1 MNARDHVAAVF
12 TDPTRDAMITDTGT
26 TLTPGGL
33 YDRRQGTHDEACNM
47 SEREVL
53 LNQLAQG
60 LVAAEEGRRWFSR
73 LAEGEQ
79 RDVLGTR
86 WFFAAQAGA
95 RESDVD
101 VAIARA
107 QLKPSFTPC
116 VLLRNGR
123 LKIQAAKV
131 LGLPLAEREKSFK
144 LRTSDAGRKSV
155 RITARTGGT
164 READDLKT

>member
-1 MNARDHVAAVF
+1 MNNYED
-12 TDPTRDAMITDTGT
+12 
-26 TLTPGGL
+26 
-33 YDRRQGTHDEACNM
+33 
-47 SEREVL
+47 L

-60 LVAAEEGRRWFSR
+60 LVTKEEGHRWFSG

-79 RDVLGTR
+79 RDVLGKL

-116 VLLRNGR
+116 ALLRNGR

-131 LGLPLAEREKSFK
+131 LGLPLAEHEKSFR
-144 LRTSDAGRKSV
+144 LLSALFQVADERRRKEECKDGCSHWWHTKD
-155 RITARTGGT
+155 R
-164 READDLKT
+164 